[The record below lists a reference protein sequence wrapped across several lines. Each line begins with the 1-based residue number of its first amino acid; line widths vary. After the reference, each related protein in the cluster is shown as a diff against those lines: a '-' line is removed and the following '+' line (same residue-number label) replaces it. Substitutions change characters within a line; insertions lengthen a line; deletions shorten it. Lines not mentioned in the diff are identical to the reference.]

1 MGRLGG
7 ESFVAGREERAEL
20 WGSQILFAS
29 ETRVNKAGKKAMD
42 GAMSSFPFK
51 NAHAEEAKKML

>member
-1 MGRLGG
+1 MFVVKGRKEGWGLM
-7 ESFVAGREERAEL
+7 REM
-20 WGSQILFAS
+20 QILFAT

-51 NAHAEEAKKML
+51 NVHAEEAKKVL

>member
-1 MGRLGG
+1 M
-7 ESFVAGREERAEL
+7 AGREERAEL